1 METEITFGRN
11 FIIFFERERKERSS
25 MVAIVTTVR
34 RSIQSVARFH
44 LYEITSN
51 FQRNNVEGEG
61 EWKTVKAK
69 GEWRWCLT
77 VLCRALAHASAHYWQ
92 AGTDYRTSKMSY
104 VLPQGT
110 FSSSL
115 LQGKCPAEFC

>member
-1 METEITFGRN
+1 
-11 FIIFFERERKERSS
+11 

-34 RSIQSVARFH
+34 RSIQFVARFH

-92 AGTDYRTSKMSY
+92 AISGDELPDKQDELRVASRYIL
-104 VLPQGT
+104 VL
-110 FSSSL
+110 SSSG
-115 LQGKCPAEFC
+115 QVSS

>member
-1 METEITFGRN
+1 METGITFGRN

-25 MVAIVTTVR
+25 IVAIVTTVTG
-34 RSIQSVARFH
+34 SIQSVARFH

-69 GEWRWCLT
+69 GE
-77 VLCRALAHASAHYWQ
+77 
-92 AGTDYRTSKMSY
+92 
-104 VLPQGT
+104 
-110 FSSSL
+110 
-115 LQGKCPAEFC
+115 